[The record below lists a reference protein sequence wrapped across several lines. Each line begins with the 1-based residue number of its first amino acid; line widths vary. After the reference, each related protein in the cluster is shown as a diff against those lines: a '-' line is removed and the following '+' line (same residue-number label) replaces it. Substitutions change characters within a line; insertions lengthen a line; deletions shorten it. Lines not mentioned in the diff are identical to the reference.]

1 MFRIEE
7 FPEVWTDACLRDS
20 EGRLMFLSVY
30 GRDGSLMQLLAA
42 FELGSQSERGVDR
55 IYLVGQ
61 EGERHRV
68 DIADAK
74 RLDKQSGRLP
84 KQNLFGPLNQ
94 LWLFDK
100 SLRAPDR
107 ANRIGWA
114 LNHCKT
120 GMRTVPE
127 AQAFNARIWQLVNL
141 LSPVALQ
148 DHWRGPIF
156 DWCREKRAI
165 EAMGSDLY
173 PTLGPVEAVRVSLT
187 DHFVQFISDSVRYGT
202 LTLDGQPVNQAQPAL
217 FEVEP
222 MLQVA

>member
-7 FPEVWTDACLRDS
+7 FPEVWADACLRDS

-42 FELGSQSERGVDR
+42 FELGRQSERGVDR

-68 DIADAK
+68 EIADAK
-74 RLDKQSGRLP
+74 RLDKHAGRLP

-94 LWLFDK
+94 MWLFDK
-100 SLRAPDR
+100 GLQAPDR

-114 LNHCKT
+114 LNNASARQ
-120 GMRTVPE
+120 RTPE
-127 AQAFNARIWQLVNL
+127 QAHAFNDRLWQLVNL
-141 LSPVALQ
+141 LSPVALLP
-148 DHWRGPIF
+148 HWRKAIF
-156 DWCREKRAI
+156 DWCADKGAI
-165 EAMGSDLY
+165 QSMDNDLY
-173 PTLGPVEAVRVSLT
+173 PALGPVEGVRVSLT
-187 DHFVQFISDSVRYGT
+187 DYFVQFISDSVRHGA
-202 LTLDGQPVNQAQPAL
+202 LKLDEQPVEAQPAL
-217 FEVEP
+217 FEGEP